1 MSTTALFTMAK
12 MWKQPKRPLTYEW
25 VNKMWCV
32 RDTHT
37 HTHTHTHTL
46 GSRSYSACRNDLRT
60 HAPVWINLEDIML
73 SEINLVQ
80 KNRYIV

>member
-37 HTHTHTHTL
+37 HTHWEVVHIQ
-46 GSRSYSACRNDLRT
+46 
-60 HAPVWINLEDIML
+60 PVGMTFGHML
-73 SEINLVQ
+73 Q
-80 KNRYIV
+80 CG